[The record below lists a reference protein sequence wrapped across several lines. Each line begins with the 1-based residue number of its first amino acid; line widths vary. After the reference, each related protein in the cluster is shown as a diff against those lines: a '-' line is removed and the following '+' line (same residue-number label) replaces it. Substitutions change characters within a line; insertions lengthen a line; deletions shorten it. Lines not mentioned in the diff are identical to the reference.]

1 MYISHLNCPNFRVL
15 SDFRKVNYEF
25 FKECFKQS
33 ALLALE
39 AGMASLGHVSLD
51 GSKFKADTSKHK
63 AMSYGRLKAKEK
75 ELTEQTEALIKKAA
89 QCDNE
94 EDEEY
99 HDKTGYEIPE
109 ELKIKGKRLE
119 KIKAAKEALEKR
131 EQQLNPGKEIEERKQ
146 ISFADDEARIM
157 GKKDGF
163 QYAYNGQITVDKDNQ
178 VIVGQHL
185 TQSAN
190 DKQEVTPALQE
201 IKETTGELPEVMS
214 LDNGYLS
221 GSNLEA
227 FNETDID
234 VYIATGKGE
243 NKDQSSLDESNREIK
258 KSDFTYDTE
267 MDCFICPAGN
277 TLELRERTGDDK
289 KIYQARSDD
298 CDQCFYRSR
307 CCKSKKGEPRT
318 ITTDDKEPLR
328 QKMVK
333 KMNQESSQE
342 IYKER
347 KTIVEP
353 VFGQIKKNMGFRG
366 FSVRGFIKASGEFS
380 LVCAAYNIKKLVNS
394 IGYGF
399 SCLKEDKLV
408 PVAA

>member
-1 MYISHLNCPNFRVL
+1 MVVPFKKDPIEFNQRALFPTNIFDLLPDDHECYLYEAIFKQLDTTSVEKNYKVLGQNAYHPRLIVSILIYAYSQGIFSSRQIEKKCHEDLGFMYIFHLNCPNFRVL

-33 ALLALE
+33 ALLAME

-131 EQQLNPGKEIEERKQ
+131 EQQLNPGKEIDDKKQ

-157 GKKDGF
+157 GKKGDF

-178 VIVGQHL
+178 IIVGEHL
-185 TQSAN
+185 TRSAN

-201 IKETTGELPEVMS
+201 IEETTGELPEVMS
-214 LDNGYLS
+214 LDNG
-221 GSNLEA
+221 
-227 FNETDID
+227 
-234 VYIATGKGE
+234 
-243 NKDQSSLDESNREIK
+243 
-258 KSDFTYDTE
+258 
-267 MDCFICPAGN
+267 
-277 TLELRERTGDDK
+277 
-289 KIYQARSDD
+289 
-298 CDQCFYRSR
+298 
-307 CCKSKKGEPRT
+307 
-318 ITTDDKEPLR
+318 
-328 QKMVK
+328 
-333 KMNQESSQE
+333 
-342 IYKER
+342 
-347 KTIVEP
+347 
-353 VFGQIKKNMGFRG
+353 
-366 FSVRGFIKASGEFS
+366 
-380 LVCAAYNIKKLVNS
+380 
-394 IGYGF
+394 
-399 SCLKEDKLV
+399 
-408 PVAA
+408 